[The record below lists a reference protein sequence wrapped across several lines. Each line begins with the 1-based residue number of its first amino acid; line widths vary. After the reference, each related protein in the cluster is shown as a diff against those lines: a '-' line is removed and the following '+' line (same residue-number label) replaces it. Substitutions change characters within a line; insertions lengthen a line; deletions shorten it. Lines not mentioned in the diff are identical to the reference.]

1 MTDAFTPLENL
12 NLTGR
17 YYRCL
22 IRSGYKSIEQI
33 EKYLA
38 EHDEPLSKNIAN
50 MSPHGDFEIADAI
63 NYYRTGTHLPRP
75 SGIDAMTI
83 KKDDEIQLVRMKIIR
98 SRQNGISGSHKE
110 ICIRKSCRFTPQLLL
125 YFQFQFN
132 IPNFVYFRRSFN
144 IFIF

>member
-1 MTDAFTPLENL
+1 MRRMTDAFTPLESL

-22 IRSGYKSIEQI
+22 IRNGYKSIEQI

-38 EHDEPLSKNIAN
+38 EHDELLSKNIAN

-63 NYYRTGTHLPRP
+63 HYYRTGTHLPRP

-83 KKDDEIQLVRMKIIR
+83 KKDDEIQLVRTY
-98 SRQNGISGSHKE
+98 
-110 ICIRKSCRFTPQLLL
+110 RKLSDQDKTAFL
-125 YFQFQFN
+125 N
-132 IPNFVYFRRSFN
+132 HIKKFV
-144 IFIF
+144 

>member
-1 MTDAFTPLENL
+1 MTDAFTPLESL

-22 IRSGYKSIEQI
+22 IRNGYKSIEQI

-50 MSPHGDFEIADAI
+50 MSPRGDFEIADAI
-63 NYYRTGTHLPRP
+63 HYYRTGTHLPRP

-83 KKDDEIQLVRMKIIR
+83 KKMMK
-98 SRQNGISGSHKE
+98 SSLSGRIENYPIKTKRHFW
-110 ICIRKSCRFTPQLLL
+110 IT
-125 YFQFQFN
+125 
-132 IPNFVYFRRSFN
+132 
-144 IFIF
+144 